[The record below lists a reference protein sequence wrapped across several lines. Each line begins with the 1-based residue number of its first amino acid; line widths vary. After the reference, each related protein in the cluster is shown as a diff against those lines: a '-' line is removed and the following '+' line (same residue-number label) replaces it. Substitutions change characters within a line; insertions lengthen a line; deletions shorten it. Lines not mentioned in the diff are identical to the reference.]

1 MKSYKDLDA
10 MDKAVVKD
18 CILSDN
24 TATAS
29 RGLLGLAV
37 KKLAPT
43 KENKKKF
50 DLDFSGHSLCGCYG
64 CMELAKIFIDKSPD
78 IQEEIV
84 EQSTRDLEAY
94 RTE

>member
-1 MKSYKDLDA
+1 MKQYKDLSK
-10 MDKAVVKD
+10 MDKAIVKD
-18 CILSDN
+18 CILSEN

-37 KKLAPT
+37 KKLAPS
-43 KENKKKF
+43 KENKRKF
-50 DLDFSGHSLCGCYG
+50 DIDFTGHQLCGCVG

-78 IQEEIV
+78 IKEEIV